1 MTLTVGTDT
10 YATLAEADA
19 YAAARSWADW
29 AALTTAAKE
38 LRLTEAAIYLDT
50 SYSWKGSITSEAQAM
65 SWPRTGVVDLE
76 GRTIASDAYPARL
89 KAAQIELARLASTT
103 ALVTNDAQGEVK
115 SIQAGSVG
123 ITFKDAQNVNEA
135 AKYRSI
141 DRLLTGLFLSRAG
154 LVRNVRLSKA

>member
-19 YAAARSWADW
+19 YAAARSWTDW
-29 AALTTAAKE
+29 DALTDAQKE
-38 LRLTEAAIYLDT
+38 ARLTDAATYLDT
-50 SYSWKGSITSEAQAM
+50 SYTWKGAITSTAQVM
-65 SWPRTGVVDLE
+65 SWPRTGVVDSE
-76 GRTIASDAYPARL
+76 RRPIASDAYPEKL
-89 KAAQIELARLASTT
+89 KAAQIEFARLAST

-123 ITFKDAQNVNEA
+123 ITFKDSQTVGEA

-141 DRLLTGLFLSRAG
+141 DRLLTGLYVARAG
-154 LVRNVRLSKA
+154 LLRNVRLGKA

>member
-19 YAAARSWADW
+19 YATARSWTDW
-29 AALTTAAKE
+29 DALTDAQKE
-38 LRLTEAAIYLDT
+38 ARLTDAATYLDT
-50 SYSWKGSITSEAQAM
+50 SYTWKGAITSTAQVM
-65 SWPRTGVVDLE
+65 SWPRTGVVDAE
-76 GRTIASDAYPARL
+76 GRTLASDAYPEKL
-89 KAAQIELARLASTT
+89 KAAQIEFARLAST

-123 ITFKDAQNVNEA
+123 ITFKDSQTVGEA

-141 DRLLTGLFLSRAG
+141 DRLLTGLYVARAG
-154 LVRNVRLSKA
+154 LLRNVRLGKA